1 MCVYTYIHIY
11 EFKEYNYSSGSTNL
25 VIINEEKNDS

>member
-1 MCVYTYIHIY
+1 MCVYIHIY

-25 VIINEEKNDS
+25 VIIINEEKNDS